1 MTARILR
8 RLRYPNALRD
18 DVVRLVAAHD
28 FRLDRDVDAA
38 SARRFLAAH
47 GLEQARRLVQLKRA
61 DLSVKHVPDEELE
74 ALERLAGGVESERES
89 PHRLAD
95 LAVDGTDL
103 LGLGYLEGPAL
114 GAALARL
121 LDAVL
126 DEPAANDR
134 ETLLTLARE
143 LAG

>member
-18 DVVRLVAAHD
+18 EVVRLVAGHD

-38 SARRFLAAH
+38 AARRFLAAH

-61 DLSVKHVPDEELE
+61 DLSVKRVGPEELD
-74 ALERLAGGVESERES
+74 ALERLDHGVEGQQDS
-89 PHRLAD
+89 PYRLAD
-95 LAVDGTDL
+95 LAVDGSDL
-103 LGLGYLEGPAL
+103 LALGYREGPAL

-126 DEPAANDR
+126 DEPAANER
-134 ETLLTLARE
+134 ETLLERARE
-143 LAG
+143 LAR